1 MWNENPMKVYAKNH
15 PGCSLQEYCEYL
27 DGEEQKRR
35 DAKKAEDEEN
45 ERVLKSY
52 VGKCFRIDFNGQSF
66 MYFRLSKE
74 FGNHTTAN
82 EDCYEVYIS
91 SNEIRISYSK
101 QRAVNV
107 YWVFPKDPYYSN
119 SVRKCEMISDE
130 TFDKIRNY
138 YEEMINMAPK
148 IKDMEL

>member
-1 MWNENPMKVYAKNH
+1 MEKSRK
-15 PGCSLQEYCEYL
+15 G
-27 DGEEQKRR
+27 RR
-35 DAKKAEDEEN
+35 AEDEEN
-45 ERVLKSY
+45 ERILKSY

-74 FGNHTTAN
+74 FGNHTTVN

-148 IKDMEL
+148 IKSMEL